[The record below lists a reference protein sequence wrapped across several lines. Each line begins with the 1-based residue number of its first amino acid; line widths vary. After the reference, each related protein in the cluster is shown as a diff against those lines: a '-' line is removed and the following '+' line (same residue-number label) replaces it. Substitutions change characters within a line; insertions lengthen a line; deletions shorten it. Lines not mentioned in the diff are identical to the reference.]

1 LEDVQFVP
9 GETSYMD
16 CLRSLVDIE
25 NPVHVGTA
33 REILGA
39 ARFNLVKD
47 GKIEIE
53 KLYHNGKIRSV
64 KKLKELM

>member
-1 LEDVQFVP
+1 
-9 GETSYMD
+9 MD
-16 CLRSLVDIE
+16 SE

-53 KLYHNGKIRSV
+53 KLYYNGKIRSV